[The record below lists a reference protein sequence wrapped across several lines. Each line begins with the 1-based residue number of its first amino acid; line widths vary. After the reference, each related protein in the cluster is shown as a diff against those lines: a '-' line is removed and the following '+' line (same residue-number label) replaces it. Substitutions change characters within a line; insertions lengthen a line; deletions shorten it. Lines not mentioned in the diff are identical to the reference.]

1 MVRPC
6 HGSDT
11 EREQEQDGDP
21 DVPPED
27 EELFETPDADA
38 KEEAIS
44 KFLDGLEQQERRGFT
59 EIQTYLQR
67 LPVPGCAEIR
77 KMTHA
82 EAIEGQFLPNMSEE
96 EQKRFTPS
104 ELLLYKHALEYKWTV
119 EQLKKVIALLNN
131 PEFDSR
137 EVDPDLH
144 KRMEKAVDDGRIK
157 CFNMREGPADG
168 DQDLN
173 MWTREME
180 DVVREIMEDPV
191 FKGNQNYSFKM
202 DLDEAG
208 KRLFGGEANAGVAFQ
223 IGQLR
228 YILYCVWYMKL
239 Y

>member
-67 LPVPGCAEIR
+67 LPVPGSAEIR

-119 EQLKKVIALLNN
+119 EQLKKVIALLI
-131 PEFDSR
+131 PE
-137 EVDPDLH
+137 
-144 KRMEKAVDDGRIK
+144 
-157 CFNMREGPADG
+157 
-168 DQDLN
+168 
-173 MWTREME
+173 
-180 DVVREIMEDPV
+180 
-191 FKGNQNYSFKM
+191 
-202 DLDEAG
+202 
-208 KRLFGGEANAGVAFQ
+208 
-223 IGQLR
+223 
-228 YILYCVWYMKL
+228 
-239 Y
+239 